1 MYRLPAMQTFPP
13 RYLFKVSIA
22 GIFHKVIA
30 IIWLTLALQNP
41 NDITVTSRRKGFFS
55 EEIIL

>member
-1 MYRLPAMQTFPP
+1 MYRLPAMQSFPS

-30 IIWLTLALQNP
+30 IIWVTLDLQNP
-41 NDITVTSRRKGFFS
+41 NDITVTSERKGFFS